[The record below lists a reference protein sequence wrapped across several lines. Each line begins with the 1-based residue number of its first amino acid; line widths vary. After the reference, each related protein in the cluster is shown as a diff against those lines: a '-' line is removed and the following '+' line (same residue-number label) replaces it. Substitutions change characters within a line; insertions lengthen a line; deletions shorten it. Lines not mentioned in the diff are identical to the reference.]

1 MTPNGVEVR
10 GLRVVRSFEG
20 HRIRW
25 WLKAIDGLD
34 AFPGAYRGS
43 VLTVSSD
50 HGEVLA
56 RRRFKRNRDT
66 EKARRHFVDLVTEM
80 SDDAHATA
88 DWQALLDSV

>member
-10 GLRVVRSFEG
+10 GLRVLRSYEDG
-20 HRIRW
+20 RLRW

-43 VLTVSSD
+43 VLTVSNGRD
-50 HGEVLA
+50 EILA
-56 RRRFKRNRDT
+56 RRPFKRNRDA
-66 EKARRHFVDLVTEM
+66 EKARRRFVELVAEL
-80 SDDAHATA
+80 SDDDHATA